1 MNAGPSRS
9 LRLTVA
15 LLAVAALGLGAA
27 VTASAWS
34 TLGTPFASLLVD
46 PYGAFSSV
54 YLPQWNEARLPL
66 RHPNPVVA
74 CEGTPIDASAA
85 RTGVFPGQQLQDCA
99 QRAHEAGRTH
109 VTLEFLRLGQP
120 LRLNQPLRLFGTEEV
135 LFLFGVYAVV
145 GAFLLW
151 SGLLVLLLAGRRDG
165 AVAYGVLCI
174 SSYVFLLT
182 LFDYH
187 TRATYMPLFIVSRLG
202 TAVGSIWLGYAF
214 PERPVRFR
222 RFWRAALV
230 GLCAAAT
237 STAVW
242 LLAAPHLGLE
252 TGWMRARVNDFSQGS
267 LLVCGIAILAR
278 LRGSTGR
285 QRAELFSA
293 AWGLMLLPV
302 FVAFFVFFGRGLY
315 LMVPVLIATLPL
327 SIGYGLIR
335 HNVLAVT
342 AVLTRRLMAVPL
354 VLAGLL
360 VAAFTWRGAHQFLAA
375 YGVPE
380 VLPVVAAVAA
390 FVLLVL
396 LGRPVVNRLFF
407 PASLQFRPT
416 VEQLSDELAAPRE
429 PSAIRDTVERVVMR
443 WLPTQK
449 VHVLDAKELE
459 GLPHLPPDAPERL
472 RGGAHLWTEEGA
484 WQRRLLVPMRS
495 LGELRGVLLLA
506 PKYQSALYTSEDLEL
521 LHTIASLGGVALHNT
536 QVLQELDVL
545 RQAQVGA
552 AHDEKRLA
560 LAMLSAE
567 ISHEISYPLNFFRHL
582 LRQGGAGRSID
593 SEDVEIGRE
602 EIERLERMLLSLRRL
617 SLPPPKLEPVPVLPR
632 ARRALD
638 LIRDQVQDGRLSC
651 TIDVAPE
658 LTLLAEPDAM
668 VQLFANLLRNAAQA
682 AGDAGQIGVRAWAH
696 GPERV
701 LEVWDSGAGI
711 PESARDT
718 LFDPWVTTKQGGL
731 GLGLA
736 VTQRIVRR
744 FGWNISVHR
753 EEGRTCFRVHMPL
766 DGSSRTPSTREE
778 T

>member
-9 LRLTVA
+9 LRLTVV
-15 LLAVAALGLGAA
+15 LLAAAALGLGAA
-27 VTASAWS
+27 VTFNAWG
-34 TLGTPFASLLVD
+34 TLGSPFASLLVD

-54 YLPQWNEARLPL
+54 YLPEWNAQRPPV
-66 RHPNPVVA
+66 RHPNPVVS
-74 CEGTPIDASAA
+74 CEGMPIDTTSARA
-85 RTGVFPGQQLQDCA
+85 GVFPGQQLNDCVR
-99 QRAHEAGRTH
+99 RAHEAGRAH
-109 VTLEFLRLGQP
+109 VTLEFLRRGERLTLKQP
-120 LRLNQPLRLFGTEEV
+120 IRLFGTEEL
-135 LFLFGVYAVV
+135 LFLFVVYAGV
-145 GAFLLW
+145 GGFLAW
-151 SGLLVLLLAGRRDG
+151 SGLLVLLLASRRDG

-174 SSYVFLLT
+174 SSFVFLLT

-202 TAVGSIWLGYAF
+202 TAVGCIWLGYAF
-214 PERPVRFR
+214 PEQPVRFR
-222 RFWRAALV
+222 RFWRAGLG
-230 GLCAAAT
+230 GLCAAAA
-237 STAVW
+237 SVALW
-242 LLAAPHLGLE
+242 LLVAPHLGLE
-252 TGWMRARVNDFSQGS
+252 TGWMRSRVNDFSQGS
-267 LLVCGIAILAR
+267 LVICGTSILVR

-285 QRAELFSA
+285 QRAELLSA
-293 AWGLMLLPV
+293 AWGLALLPV
-302 FVAFFVFFGRGLY
+302 LVAVGVLHGRGFY
-315 LMVPVLIATLPL
+315 LLIPCLIATLPL

-342 AVLTRRLMAVPL
+342 AVLTRRLMAVPV
-354 VLAGLL
+354 VLAALL
-360 VAAFTWRGAHQFLAA
+360 AAAFTWRGAHRLLSTHA
-375 YGVPE
+375 VPE
-380 VLPVVAAVAA
+380 ELPVAAAVAA

-396 LGRPVVNRLFF
+396 LGRPLVNRLFF

-416 VEQLSDELAAPRE
+416 VEQLSDELAALRE
-429 PSAIRDTVERVVMR
+429 PGAIRDTLERVVLR
-443 WLPTQK
+443 WLPTRK
-449 VHVLDAKELE
+449 VQVLDTKELE
-459 GLPHLPPDAPERL
+459 ALPHLPPDATQQL
-472 RGGAHLWTEEGA
+472 RADAHVWTQESA

-495 LGELRGVLLLA
+495 LGELRGVLLLD
-506 PKYQSALYTSEDLEL
+506 PKHDSALYTTEDLEL

-536 QVLQELDVL
+536 QVLRELDVL
-545 RQAQVGA
+545 RQAQVDA

-567 ISHEISYPLNFFRHL
+567 ISHEIAYPLNFFRHL
-582 LRQGGAGRSID
+582 LRQGGSGRSID

-638 LIRDQVQDGRLSC
+638 LIRDQLQDRRLSC
-651 TIDVAPE
+651 SIDVPPE

-682 AGDAGQIGVRAWAH
+682 AGDAGQLGVRAWAE
-696 GPERV
+696 GAERV
-701 LEVWDSGAGI
+701 LEVWDSGPGI
-711 PESARDT
+711 PESAKDS

-753 EEGRTCFRVHMPL
+753 EEGRTCFRVRTPL
-766 DGSSRTPSTREE
+766 DGNARTPPPQEE
-778 T
+778 A